1 MSSVFGASYLSE
13 FSKNGVKVAAIAED
27 IAEEAGLEADAA
39 VILSSP
45 VHDTNTL
52 YYRAPAD
59 SGKLDREALV
69 DLMEIADED
78 LSCNGIVICL
88 DRKENKES
96 LAGTLHSLMYVG
108 GAIIAPNAGLVSY
121 NSEDFI
127 LVGLDL

>member
-1 MSSVFGASYLSE
+1 MFGASYLSE
-13 FSKNGVKVAAIAED
+13 FSKNGVKVASIAED
-27 IAEEAGLEADAA
+27 IAEEAELAAGSA
-39 VILSSP
+39 VILASP
-45 VHDTNTL
+45 IHDTTTL

-78 LSCNGIVICL
+78 LACTGIVICL

-108 GAIIAPNAGLVSY
+108 GSIIAPNAGLVGY